1 VSINPKPQLNIR
13 NKMDGLQFHKQISDT
28 SIRLVFFDPQYRGIL
43 DKQKYGNE
51 GYSKMKARCQLP
63 QMNDELIATFI
74 KEIDRILKPSAHL
87 MLWVDKYM
95 LVNSLHSLCAGTS
108 LQLVDFITWDKGKIG
123 LGYRTRKKSEYLVI
137 FQKQPVR
144 IKGIWQV
151 HNIPDVWQEKIVVR
165 KHTHSKPVE
174 LQKRLIEAVTE
185 IGETIVDPAAGGY
198 SVLSSANEVKR
209 NFLGCD
215 ILG

>member
-1 VSINPKPQLNIR
+1 
-13 NKMDGLQFHKQISDT
+13 MDGLQFLKQIAHA
-28 SIRLVFFDPQYRGIL
+28 SIPLVFFDPQYRGIL

-51 GYSKMKARCQLP
+51 GYSKMKARCELP
-63 QMNDELIATFI
+63 QMSDDVIAIFI

-95 LVNSLHSLCAGTS
+95 LVNSLHSLSEGTT

-137 FQKQPVR
+137 FQKPPIR
-144 IKGIWQV
+144 AKGIWKV
-151 HNIPDVWQEKIVVR
+151 HDIPDVWQEKIINK

-174 LQKRLIEAVTE
+174 LQKRLIDAVTE

>member
-1 VSINPKPQLNIR
+1 
-13 NKMDGLQFHKQISDT
+13 MDGLQFLKLISNA
-28 SIRLVFFDPQYRGIL
+28 SIPLVFFDPQYRGIL

-63 QMNDELIATFI
+63 QMDDELIAIFI

-87 MLWVDKYM
+87 LLWVDKYM
-95 LVNSLHSLCAGTS
+95 LANSLHSLVSRTS

-144 IKGIWQV
+144 IKGIWNV
-151 HNIPDVWQEKIVVR
+151 HDIPDVWQEKIVNR
-165 KHTHSKPVE
+165 KHTHSKPIE
-174 LQKRLIEAVTE
+174 LQKRLIEAVTS
-185 IGETIVDPAAGGY
+185 INDIVVDPAAGGY
-198 SVLSSANEVKR
+198 SVLTSANEVKR